1 MESDFRPL
9 NPCLTVLP
17 RASVLKPVRN
27 PTIAANQLRL
37 WACNR
42 GACCFGTG
50 DRIDVV
56 TPFEDRAVPHRDH
69 AMAGSSKRLPVVST
83 VPHVVVS
90 TTITLETLGYSL

>member
-17 RASVLKPVRN
+17 CASVLKPVRN

-42 GACCFGTG
+42 EVVIGSFGAATE
-50 DRIDVV
+50 VQALLAA
-56 TPFEDRAVPHRDH
+56 E
-69 AMAGSSKRLPVVST
+69 L
-83 VPHVVVS
+83 
-90 TTITLETLGYSL
+90 